1 MALYYNSQV
10 GQNGVN
16 KGVQFDGEPTAVV
29 VFNAAPSL
37 SGTTLSA
44 TWVDT
49 TGTNTYHTSAG
60 IVEIDGNYQ
69 ARRPIAASVL
79 ASGGANPYTSG
90 VSAVNVTFV
99 GSGYFGPNF
108 TYPTVTFSSP
118 DSGTNVATGTAVVA
132 NGTVTGV
139 TITNAGSGYATPPTI
154 AFTAPPTQIFYVQL
168 KDRQTLGFLV
178 PTAAA
183 ATTNTVTLTAAGH
196 TVVGPTQIRLRRQGQ
211 V

>member
-1 MALYYNSQV
+1 MALYYNTQT

-16 KGVQFDGEPTAVV
+16 NGVQFDGEPNAVV

-44 TWVDT
+44 TWADT

-69 ARRPIAASVL
+69 ARRPIATSVL
-79 ASGGANPYTSG
+79 AAGGPYTAG
-90 VSAVNVTFV
+90 VSAVNVAFV

-118 DSGTNVATGTAVVA
+118 DSGANVATGTAVLA
-132 NGTVTGV
+132 NGSVTGV
-139 TITNAGSGYATPPTI
+139 TITNAGSGYATPPTVT
-154 AFTAPPTQIFYVQL
+154 FSAPPTQVFYVQL

-178 PTAAA
+178 PSAAK
-183 ATTNTVTLTAAGH
+183 ATTNTVTLSAVGH